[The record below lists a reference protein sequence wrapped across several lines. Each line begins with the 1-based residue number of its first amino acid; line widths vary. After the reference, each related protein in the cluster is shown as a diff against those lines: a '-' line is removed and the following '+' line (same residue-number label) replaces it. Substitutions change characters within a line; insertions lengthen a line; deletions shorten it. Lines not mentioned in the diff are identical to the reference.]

1 MKPEQATASAVFLA
15 AIATSQLLSADST
28 DARCDIY
35 PRGEDHASASLA
47 CNFSQHQGNV
57 YIDRSDG
64 VSYAF
69 TPTGDQPGNFV
80 DESGAAVYR
89 QSGLGEAGLIFR
101 TSDESVFVYWN
112 ASSLDTASGDNNPTA
127 PYTTPEYDA
136 TTLLSCSIGEPSH
149 DRNCPA
155 GIDRGD
161 AGSASIRVM
170 APDSTERVLNFEG
183 GEITTP
189 GGGDL
194 TWGKQDDIWYIGID
208 NREFYVVPEAAV
220 YGG

>member
-1 MKPEQATASAVFLA
+1 MKFEQVTVSAAFLA
-15 AIATSQLLSADST
+15 AMATSPPLTADST

-47 CNFSQHQGNV
+47 CTFSQHQGHV

-64 VSYAF
+64 VGYAF

-112 ASSLDTASGDNNPTA
+112 ASSVNAASGDDSPTA
-127 PYTTPEYDA
+127 PYTTTEYDA
-136 TTLLSCSIGEPSH
+136 TTLLSCSIGEPSQ
-149 DRNCPA
+149 
-155 GIDRGD
+155 RGD
-161 AGSASIRVM
+161 GGSGSASIRVM
-170 APDSTERVLNFEG
+170 APDSKERVLNFG
-183 GEITTP
+183 GGDITTP
-189 GGGDL
+189 GEGDL
-194 TWGKQDDIWYIGID
+194 TWGKQDDNWYIGID